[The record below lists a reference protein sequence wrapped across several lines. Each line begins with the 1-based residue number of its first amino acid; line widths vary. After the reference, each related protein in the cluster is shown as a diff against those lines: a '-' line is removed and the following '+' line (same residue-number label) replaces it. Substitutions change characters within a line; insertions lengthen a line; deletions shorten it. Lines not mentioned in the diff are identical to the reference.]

1 MRAGHQRSL
10 DPLIHRAKS
19 PEWGFAVCFLLA
31 ALLASPVG
39 FAHVVHLEPAA
50 LAGQSYRAALLDV
63 IESSTSGH
71 PH

>member
-1 MRAGHQRSL
+1 MR
-10 DPLIHRAKS
+10 K
-19 PEWGFAVCFLLA
+19 VCFLLA

-39 FAHVVHLEPAA
+39 FAHVVLLEPAA

-63 IESSTSGH
+63 IESSASGH